1 MHSLM
6 VMIINGIISP
16 LGKVNQY
23 HRGVSFTH
31 AFAFHFFLLIIFPFI
46 IPLFRQEYS
55 FSHHFAISMII
66 IVIVFFHKS
75 CAKKYFQYLP
85 HLLLISIGC
94 GIPYMER

>member
-66 IVIVFFHKS
+66 IVIFSVFFPQEL
-75 CAKKYFQYLP
+75 CKKIFSLSSP
-85 HLLLISIGC
+85 PLTDFNRLRHS
-94 GIPYMER
+94 